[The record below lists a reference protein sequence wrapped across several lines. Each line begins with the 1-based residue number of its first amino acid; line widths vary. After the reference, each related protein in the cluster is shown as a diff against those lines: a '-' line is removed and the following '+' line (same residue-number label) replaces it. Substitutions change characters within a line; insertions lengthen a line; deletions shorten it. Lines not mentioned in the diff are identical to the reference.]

1 MGLLGS
7 MLGSAVGT
15 PGLCGIW
22 ALEAM
27 NYLVHVVLRP
37 TPWNRVST
45 VAGYSLWALQLM
57 CLARFQMV
65 DPGRPSQNW
74 IADAQEG
81 LQPATVCER
90 SGELL
95 PPRAAYVRSAGGVV
109 LGLDHMCFWLGRP
122 VGLRNRKFFVLF
134 ICYSAC
140 FCTMGA
146 MHSLY
151 ALVCA
156 LPEHLPAPDQA
167 PLAAVDG
174 SGWMASQCRYVGGL
188 PPSLHGAIAERRIGA
203 AVLETFSALHGWFAA
218 VLHMLER
225 ASAAGH
231 MWYTLLLIATV
242 PANAIAACVLGWF
255 SIDHCSLVARNRT
268 SVQPEDSR
276 YDVGFGANVR
286 QVFGASMVLWPLPT
300 LSDSLGDGYESFPL
314 NPNGGRLLDTG
325 RWRRNRK
332 KRS

>member
-174 SGWMASQCRYVGGL
+174 SGWMASHCRYVGGL

-225 ASAAGH
+225 ASAAG
-231 MWYTLLLIATV
+231 
-242 PANAIAACVLGWF
+242 
-255 SIDHCSLVARNRT
+255 
-268 SVQPEDSR
+268 VQPEDSR